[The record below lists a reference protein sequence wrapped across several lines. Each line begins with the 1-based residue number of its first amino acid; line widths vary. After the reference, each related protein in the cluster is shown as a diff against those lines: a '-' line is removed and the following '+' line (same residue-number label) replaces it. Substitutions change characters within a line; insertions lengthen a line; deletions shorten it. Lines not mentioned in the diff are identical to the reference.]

1 MNKSSLQAIVKSN
14 DESALARELHDML
27 LSTKKYERLAAEG
40 ASVMLRRNQQPRD
53 IARSMLDGNI
63 ESPRMYNRKVRV
75 SDGRLAG
82 AELDLE
88 ILDYFDVKTR
98 GEGDFYVDRVG
109 PNAGRVSRE
118 RTGPNQY
125 AVSVSDPT
133 KLEPMFLYYNFEA
146 IFPFL
151 NRLRRGTAQ
160 QTIRKSDIDLA
171 FAAFQARNLERQID
185 EANAQAKINAEA
197 AVKRFNEANQK
208 GAGPRRDRVF
218 FRKFKVKDASNI
230 EETTVNEIID
240 TYFTS
245 DERREF
251 HRKGV
256 KLRVEDLP
264 EDIAGQNRGREV
276 IFDPDT
282 LERNDGITEDVV
294 VHEMIHAQ
302 NRFRE
307 EESPSTYLRK
317 ESIIDGPREIQNDTE
332 IEEAITEAMTTA
344 RLSQFDKSSG
354 LPIPTEKGS
363 LERRYNHTH
372 NDEENERAYDREV
385 DYSVSIE
392 DLPEEER
399 IAVEVALRNRFIR
412 TPPSELTYDDNGFR
426 YRLEETIPGGLFDEP
441 RYVYAIVDERGP
453 KNLDEMREFADTTIE
468 VGVQQLMDGDAVD
481 DYTWDGLD
489 QALASNLADVNSLID
504 VQRTIDRAYDFRA
517 RSIPSE
523 RQNALRFF
531 NPFHPEPIGFLSDVG
546 QFITDPFTD
555 ETSRFQ
561 VDPIDYYGQDFI
573 EYLERYPVRGVPFN
587 EDLTFGGN
595 PIDPLP
601 PVLYVLARSD
611 GPVGDDAEEDP
622 RLIQTIVGVYDNQ
635 ADVMREDQQLQDLLP
650 GANRP
655 IDTSIMT
662 LSGQDWKEAIWDNW
676 PFYFE
681 REGTGWVKESI
692 GPDRYVRYRSQ
703 GQMADGQMYD
713 DTIAFDAYNQDASMI
728 QTNELWNRI
737 VYPGRSIY
745 GRRFNDVRRIS
756 GKQMARF
763 KTKRDPSRPSFA
775 NRENARKFA
784 TIARRRG
791 YNARVVPTAKG
802 VNVYLKRR
810 V

>member
-1 MNKSSLQAIVKSN
+1 MNRSSLEAIVKSN

-27 LSTKKYERLAAEG
+27 LSNKKYERLVAEG
-40 ASVMLRRNQQPRD
+40 ASVMLRRQQQPRD
-53 IARSMLDGNI
+53 IAQSMLDGKI
-63 ESPRMYNRKVRV
+63 ESPRMYNRRVKV
-75 SDGRLAG
+75 SDGPLAG
-82 AELDLE
+82 ANLDLE
-88 ILDYFDVKTR
+88 ILDYFDVKTK

-118 RTGPNQY
+118 RTGPSQY
-125 AVSVSDPT
+125 AVSVNDPS
-133 KLEPMFLYYNFEA
+133 KIDAMFLYYNFEA

-151 NRLRRGTAQ
+151 NRLKKGTAQ
-160 QTIRKSDIDLA
+160 QSIRKSDIDLA
-171 FAAFQARNLERQID
+171 FASFQARNLERQIE

-197 AVKRFNEANQK
+197 AVKRFQEANQK

-218 FRKFKVKDASNI
+218 FRKFKVKDASRA
-230 EETTVNEIID
+230 EEATVNEIID

-307 EESPSTYLRK
+307 EENPSTYLRK
-317 ESIIDGPREIQNDTE
+317 ESIIDGPKEIRNDTE

-344 RLSQFDKSSG
+344 RLSQFDESSG
-354 LPIPTEKGS
+354 LPIPTQKGS
-363 LERRYNHTH
+363 LKRRYNRHH
-372 NDEENERAYDREV
+372 KDEEKERAYDREI
-385 DYSVSIE
+385 DYSTPIDE
-392 DLPEEER
+392 LPEAER
-399 IAVEVALRNRFIR
+399 IAVEVALRDRFIR
-412 TPPSELTYDDNGFR
+412 TPPSELTYEDNGFR
-426 YRLEETIPGGLFDEP
+426 YRLAETIPGDESGEA
-441 RYVYAIVDERGP
+441 RYVYEIIDERGP
-453 KNLDEMREFADTTIE
+453 KNLDEMRGFADTTIE

-481 DYTWDGLD
+481 DYTWDGLN

-504 VQRTIDRAYDFRA
+504 VKKTIDRAYDFRA

-523 RQNALRFF
+523 RMNAWRFF
-531 NPFHPEPIGFLSDVG
+531 NPYHPEPIGFDVDG
-546 QFITDPFTD
+546 TFITDPFTD
-555 ETSRFQ
+555 ETSRIQ
-561 VDPIDYYGQDFI
+561 VNPIDYYGEDFI
-573 EYLERYPVRGVPFN
+573 RYLERYPVRGVPFD

-611 GPVGDDAEEDP
+611 GPVGEDAEEDP

-635 ADVMREDQQLQDLLP
+635 ADVMMEEQQLQNYQP
-650 GANRP
+650 IANRP
-655 IDTSIMT
+655 IDTSIMV
-662 LSGQDWKEAIWDNW
+662 LSGQDWKEAVWDNW

-703 GQMADGQMYD
+703 GRMADGQMYD

-728 QTNELWNRI
+728 QRNEVWNRI
-737 VYPGRSIY
+737 VFPGRSIY
-745 GRRFNDVRRIS
+745 GRRFNDVRRIA
-756 GKQMARF
+756 GKEMARF
-763 KTKRDPSRPSFA
+763 KTNRDLSKPSFV
-775 NRENARKFA
+775 NREAARKFA
-784 TIARRRG
+784 KIARQRG
-791 YNARVVPTAKG
+791 YNARVVPTSKG

>member
-1 MNKSSLQAIVKSN
+1 MDRTSLEAIVKSN

-27 LSTKKYERLAAEG
+27 LSTKKYERLVAEG
-40 ASVMLRRNQQPRD
+40 ASVMLRRNQQPSH
-53 IARSMLDGNI
+53 IAKSILDGKI

-75 SDGRLAG
+75 SSGRLAG

-88 ILDYFDVKTR
+88 ILDYFEVKRT

-125 AVSVSDPT
+125 AVSVRDPT
-133 KLEPMFLYYNFEA
+133 KLDPMFLFYNFDA

-151 NRLRRGTAQ
+151 NRMTRGTAQ
-160 QTIRKSDIDLA
+160 HTMRKSDIDLA
-171 FAAFQARNLERQID
+171 FAAFQPRYLERQID
-185 EANAQAKINAEA
+185 EATAQAKVNAEA
-197 AVKRFNEANQK
+197 AVKRFQEANQK

-218 FRKFKVKDASNI
+218 FRKFDVKDASRS
-230 EETTVNEIID
+230 EEATVNEIID
-240 TYFTS
+240 TYFTAE
-245 DERREF
+245 ERREF
-251 HRKGV
+251 HKKGV
-256 KLRVEDLP
+256 NLRVEDLP

-307 EESPSTYLRK
+307 EQNPSIYLRK
-317 ESIIDGPREIQNDTE
+317 ESIIDGPREIKNDTE

-344 RLSQFDKSSG
+344 RLSQFDDTSG
-354 LPIPTEKGS
+354 LPIPTAKGS
-363 LERRYNHTH
+363 LKRRYNRHH
-372 NDEENERAYDREV
+372 KDEEEERAYDREI
-385 DYSVSIE
+385 DYSVSIQ
-392 DLPEEER
+392 DLPEAER
-399 IAVEVALRNRFIR
+399 IAIEVALRNRFIR
-412 TPPSELTYDDNGFR
+412 TPPNELTYEDNGFR
-426 YRLEETIPGGLFDEP
+426 YRLEETIPGALFEEP

-468 VGVQQLMDGDAVD
+468 VGLQELMDGEAV
-481 DYTWDGLD
+481 YEYSWDGLN
-489 QALASNLADVNSLID
+489 QALDSNLADVNSLID
-504 VQRTIDRAYDFRA
+504 VQKTIDRAYDFRA

-523 RQNALRFF
+523 RQNAWRFF
-531 NPFHPEPIGFLSDVG
+531 NPKHPEPIGFEVDG

-561 VDPIDYYGQDFI
+561 VNPIDYYGQDFI
-573 EYLERYPVRGVPFN
+573 DFLEQYPVRGVPFN
-587 EDLTFGGN
+587 EDLTFSGE
-595 PIDPLP
+595 PIAPLP

-611 GPVGDDAEEDP
+611 GPDDAEAVDDP
-622 RLIQTIVGVYDNQ
+622 RLVQTIVGVYDNQ
-635 ADVMREDQQLQDLLP
+635 ADVLRQEGQLQNYQP
-650 GANRP
+650 IANRP

-681 REGTGWVKESI
+681 REGVGWVKESI
-692 GPDRYVRYRSQ
+692 GPDRYIRYRSQ
-703 GQMADGQMYD
+703 GRMADGQMYD

-728 QTNELWNRI
+728 QRNELWNRI

-745 GRRFNDVRRIS
+745 GRRFNDIRRIS
-756 GKQMARF
+756 GKEMARF
-763 KTKRDPSRPSFA
+763 RTSKNRSRPSFM
-775 NRENARKFA
+775 NIENARKFA
-784 TIARRRG
+784 KIARIRG
-791 YNARVVPTAKG
+791 YNARVMPTSKG
-802 VNVYLKRR
+802 ANVYLKRR